1 MYHTFLSSLVKEATA
16 IHLPCDS
23 LPRQGR
29 RPLFSPKSLAS
40 HKSRQMD
47 LIHVQGSQ
55 IRNGAGEDA
64 LKRGM
69 DEVRANINAN
79 PYTLAT
85 LHRGEIL
92 LDERRKDDC
101 ICHRYSF
108 TISELSTLVEFTAVI
123 PELGHLATRSF
134 QSRNGFLYSG

>member
-1 MYHTFLSSLVKEATA
+1 MKNSRPRTSISIYRCDSTAVHGTLESPLSTLRIIFLYHTFLSSLVKEATG

-69 DEVRANINAN
+69 D
-79 PYTLAT
+79 
-85 LHRGEIL
+85 
-92 LDERRKDDC
+92 
-101 ICHRYSF
+101 
-108 TISELSTLVEFTAVI
+108 
-123 PELGHLATRSF
+123 
-134 QSRNGFLYSG
+134 